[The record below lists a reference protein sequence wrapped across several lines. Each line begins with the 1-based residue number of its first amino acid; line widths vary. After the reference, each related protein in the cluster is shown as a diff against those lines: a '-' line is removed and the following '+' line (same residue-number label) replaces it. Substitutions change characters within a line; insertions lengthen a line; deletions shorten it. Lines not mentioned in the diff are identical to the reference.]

1 MSMYKQPNGRIR
13 EMICPTQSN
22 SQFETKIM
30 SWISN
35 GNSHGFSQH
44 RAARRQLQDLQPVH
58 VSTFGAASS
67 SLRVNVGSDGSVVT
81 WGKGGHRV
89 DAYHGIGHMSQKV
102 A

>member
-1 MSMYKQPNGRIR
+1 MVELG
-13 EMICPTQSN
+13 EMICPILSN

-35 GNSHGFSQH
+35 GTSHGFSQH

-81 WGKGGHRV
+81 
-89 DAYHGIGHMSQKV
+89 
-102 A
+102 

>member
-1 MSMYKQPNGRIR
+1 MVELEKWYALSNPILNLKQNHELDFQWNLP
-13 EMICPTQSN
+13 
-22 SQFETKIM
+22 
-30 SWISN
+30 WI
-35 GNSHGFSQH
+35 FQH
-44 RAARRQLQDLQPVH
+44 RAPRRQLQDLQPVH
-58 VSTFGAASS
+58 ISTFGAASS